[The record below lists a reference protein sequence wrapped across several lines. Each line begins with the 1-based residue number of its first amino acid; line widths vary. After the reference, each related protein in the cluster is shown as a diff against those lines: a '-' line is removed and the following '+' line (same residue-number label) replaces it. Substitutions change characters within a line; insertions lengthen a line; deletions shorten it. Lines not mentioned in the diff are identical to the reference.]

1 MRSRH
6 SVEEKFE
13 IVREAL
19 TESTTQADI
28 CRRHGIFQ
36 TQLAKWKEQFI
47 ESGKK
52 GLSDDRHPHSR
63 EEGID
68 DLKKM
73 MGELTL
79 VINAFKKGFKE
90 GQDDSR

>member
-13 IVREAL
+13 IVMEAL
-19 TESTTQADI
+19 TENTTQAEI
-28 CRRHGIFQ
+28 CRRHGIFP

-52 GLSDDRHPHSR
+52 GLSDGRYPHSR
-63 EEGID
+63 EEEID
-68 DLKKM
+68 DLKRM
-73 MGELTL
+73 IGEQTL
-79 VINAFKKGFKE
+79 VINAFKKRLQG
-90 GQDDSR
+90 GSR